1 MLELVAARE
10 GVVQLFAG
18 IGEVGAEFGAPR
30 YTAVFAQAED
40 GGWSGYEPDLPTIL
54 VGGETLDE
62 AKENMRTGIELW
74 IEDMKE
80 QGLPIPAPSTQ
91 AVSIEVA

>member
-1 MLELVAARE
+1 MTK
-10 GVVQLFAG
+10 
-18 IGEVGAEFGAPR
+18 

-40 GGWSGYEPDLPTIL
+40 GGWSGYAPDLPTIL
-54 VGGETLDE
+54 VGGNTLEE

-80 QGLPIPAPSTQ
+80 QGLPIPAPSAQT
-91 AVSIEVA
+91 VSIEVA